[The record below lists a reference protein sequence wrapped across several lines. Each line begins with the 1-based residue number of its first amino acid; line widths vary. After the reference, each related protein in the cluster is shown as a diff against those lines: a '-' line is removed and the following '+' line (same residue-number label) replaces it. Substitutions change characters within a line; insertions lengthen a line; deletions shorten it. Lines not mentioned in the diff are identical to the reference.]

1 MAGMSA
7 VFFDV
12 QLRPVVFFQGYA
24 DLMAKVLLS
33 SGEPTSVV
41 KGNLLLMDHHQVL
54 DGGDPPRSPLA
65 TRQAHAS
72 PTPKIHQVMLVEVA
86 LRQVFGPGAG
96 PGHSE
101 HSPLLP
107 PGHSPTVRPPSG
119 GQSPGR
125 ARPRHFGQRGREHL
139 GAGAEDQHQD
149 QVSGWGGA
157 WLVGDTGSPGGS
169 APKTRAAPPRA
180 ASCWVQPWWTHRVF
194 NSMAGL
200 TTEVFEELP
209 SAQGLC
215 LVTRFACSPPAGEAL
230 PSISRR
236 NLMPLSSKPP

>member
-1 MAGMSA
+1 MLGESVLEGEEETELMAGMSA

-86 LRQVFGPGAG
+86 LRQVFGPEAG

-107 PGHSPTVRPPSG
+107 QVIPLQSG
-119 GQSPGR
+119 LQVVVKV
-125 ARPRHFGQRGREHL
+125 L
-139 GAGAEDQHQD
+139 GGLGLDISANVDVNIWEQELRTSIKTRSADGELL
-149 QVSGWGGA
+149 GWGGY
-157 WLVGDTGSPGGS
+157 GIPGGVS
-169 APKTRAAPPRA
+169 TQNKGCPT
-180 ASCWVQPWWTHRVF
+180 S
-194 NSMAGL
+194 G
-200 TTEVFEELP
+200 
-209 SAQGLC
+209 C
-215 LVTRFACSPPAGEAL
+215 LLLGPAVVDT
-230 PSISRR
+230 
-236 NLMPLSSKPP
+236 